1 MVEVCLM
8 SKQGLYGAFE
18 QYWTVDEA
26 PRLNR
31 RNTYFRD
38 HQVSSYDALKVSLV
52 VLVLAIAIVI
62 FWSVGL

>member
-1 MVEVCLM
+1 M
-8 SKQGLYGAFE
+8 SNQGLFGAIE
-18 QYWTVDEA
+18 QYWTVNEA

-38 HQVSSYDALKVSLV
+38 HFRVSSYGALKVSLV
-52 VLVLAIAIVI
+52 VSIVATAIVI

>member
-1 MVEVCLM
+1 M

>member
-1 MVEVCLM
+1 M

-52 VLVLAIAIVI
+52 VLVLATAIVI

>member
-1 MVEVCLM
+1 M
-8 SKQGLYGAFE
+8 SNQGLRGAIE

-38 HQVSSYDALKVSLV
+38 HFKVSSYGALKVSLAV
-52 VLVLAIAIVI
+52 SIVATAIVI

>member
-1 MVEVCLM
+1 M

-38 HQVSSYDALKVSLV
+38 HPKVSSYDALRLSLIVS
-52 VLVLAIAIVI
+52 VLAIAIVI
-62 FWSVGL
+62 FWSVKL